1 MPREAKDASS
11 VQPSGCDFSEGE
23 AMARTRL
30 PIGTTRQSLPTPP
43 PFARSRRRSMK
54 QRALLTVIGL
64 AIVLL
69 ALGGWVAQALRLT
82 R

>member
-1 MPREAKDASS
+1 
-11 VQPSGCDFSEGE
+11 
-23 AMARTRL
+23 
-30 PIGTTRQSLPTPP
+30 
-43 PFARSRRRSMK
+43 MK

>member
-1 MPREAKDASS
+1 
-11 VQPSGCDFSEGE
+11 
-23 AMARTRL
+23 MAQNRFVISTTARQTVPARL
-30 PIGTTRQSLPTPP
+30 A
-43 PFARSRRRSMK
+43 FARARRRPFK
-54 QRALLTVIGL
+54 QRLILAVVGL

>member
-1 MPREAKDASS
+1 MAK
-11 VQPSGCDFSEGE
+11 
-23 AMARTRL
+23 TRFV
-30 PIGTTRQSLPTPP
+30 IGTTRQSLPAPP
-43 PFARSRRRSMK
+43 PVARSPRRPIE
-54 QRALLTVIGL
+54 QRALLTLIGL

>member
-1 MPREAKDASS
+1 
-11 VQPSGCDFSEGE
+11 
-23 AMARTRL
+23 
-30 PIGTTRQSLPTPP
+30 
-43 PFARSRRRSMK
+43 MK
-54 QRALLTVIGL
+54 QGALLTVIGL

>member
-1 MPREAKDASS
+1 
-11 VQPSGCDFSEGE
+11 
-23 AMARTRL
+23 MARTTL
-30 PIGTTRQSLPTPP
+30 LIGTTRQSLPAPP
-43 PFARSRRRSMK
+43 PSASSRRRPHK

-64 AIVLL
+64 AIILL

>member
-1 MPREAKDASS
+1 
-11 VQPSGCDFSEGE
+11 
-23 AMARTRL
+23 
-30 PIGTTRQSLPTPP
+30 
-43 PFARSRRRSMK
+43 MK

-64 AIVLL
+64 AIFLL